1 MIMKKTIL
9 LAFLLL
15 GSMAQAAQLKVAKGS
30 TTKAFNGSEGV
41 GGGDEVGLEFQ
52 RALQDVIAELQ
63 STMPNLYQKLEENN
77 FSKTVAKAKV
87 VVADDGLGVEY
98 LAYIQD
104 SVAANIPETVTVLV
118 NRQRWIAI
126 QEYKVKKAIAFHE
139 ALSLAKL
146 EETGSYVISS
156 RYLANQRM
164 TAEYLNLVLHPKS
177 EKRTSGLAPRGVPR
191 YEKSETQ
198 RREEQLAR
206 AEKQVDFVCKTYFAN
221 KEDRRAILNAL
232 EDAVYAVNSYITM
245 LDMGQPDFVQADA
258 LSDELVYIVHE
269 AVKGVNSNYSNSIKA
284 FCR

>member
-1 MIMKKTIL
+1 MKKTIL

-77 FSKTVAKAKV
+77 FSKTVANTKV
-87 VVADDGLGVEY
+87 VVADEGLGVEY

-206 AEKQVDFVCKTYFAN
+206 AEKQVDFVCKTYLAN